1 MSNYA
6 ASIFHLKE
14 LENGF
19 ELLLD
24 FNKKINIY
32 SSESEM
38 IKTINRFLELG
49 NPIGMIYKGKL
60 IAYFNLYCNNLDSLE
75 SYFGNLYVL
84 KDFRR
89 HGIAKKLVVEAINY
103 AKSMRFRSVVLH
115 VSEDNIAAK
124 KLYEE
129 IGFKYTGERKLI
141 GSDDC
146 YKMIFDLGELNG

>member
-1 MSNYA
+1 MNDFDFN
-6 ASIFHLKE
+6 IFHLKE
-14 LENGF
+14 LKNGF

-24 FNKKINIY
+24 FNKKIKIY
-32 SSESEM
+32 STESEM
-38 IKTINRFLELG
+38 VKTIKKFLEHG
-49 NPIGMIYKGKL
+49 NPIGVIYKGKL

-115 VSEDNIAAK
+115 VSENNIAAK
-124 KLYEE
+124 KLYEG
-129 IGFKYTGERKLI
+129 IGFKYTGERKLL
-141 GSDDC
+141 GSENCD
-146 YKMIFDLGELNG
+146 KMIFELGE